1 MARPSTRGQG
11 MVKPGVC
18 DLVRAPLCYHSA
30 AMASAT
36 PGVGSTQG
44 RMARALIGIAVAF
57 VVATPAFGV
66 ADMQR
71 PNAPDASRLSGRL
84 LVAKETLRDPR
95 FQRTV
100 VYMLRHDGDGAMG
113 LIVNRP
119 VGDVPL
125 AQLLDRLQR
134 NNEGVAGTI
143 QVHYGG
149 PVQPGLAFVLHTADW
164 TGNESQVIRDRIALT
179 RDPAILDAIAHGTG
193 PRRFLLALGYA
204 GWAPGQ
210 LEAEIARGDWV
221 TVPAEEALLFD
232 EEAGSKWERAMAR
245 RPMTL

>member
-1 MARPSTRGQG
+1 
-11 MVKPGVC
+11 
-18 DLVRAPLCYHSA
+18 
-30 AMASAT
+30 
-36 PGVGSTQG
+36 
-44 RMARALIGIAVAF
+44 MARALIVLAVAF
-57 VVATPAFGV
+57 VVATPATAVG
-66 ADMQR
+66 DPQR
-71 PNAPDASRLSGRL
+71 PSTQEAGRLSGRL
-84 LVAKETLRDPR
+84 LVAKENLRDPR

-113 LIVNRP
+113 LVVNRP
-119 VGDVPL
+119 VGDIPL

-134 NNEGVAGTI
+134 NTEGVAGAI
-143 QVHYGG
+143 RVHYGG

-164 TGNESQVIRDRIALT
+164 TGKESDVIRDKIALT

-232 EEAGSKWERAMAR
+232 EEAGSKWERAMDR